1 MNENELT
8 KKRLTELSHRAFE
21 RGYTTF
27 SDFLNLEEISLLKS
41 LHTESEYNLYGG
53 YDNADRCV
61 ASFGECE
68 EYQYPIS
75 CIKIE
80 PANQKFADELSHR
93 DFLGALMNLGINRST
108 LGDIIVTNNTGYL
121 FCLNSIKEYIL
132 QNLDRIKHT
141 TVRCTESVLP
151 AEIAEKKPEP
161 VELTVSSQRVDITVA
176 AVFKLSRNAV
186 TQLVNQE
193 KVFINSKIAYKESLT
208 LKSGDIVSVRGKG
221 KFIFDGE
228 IRQTKKNKSV
238 IGIRLYK

>member
-151 AEIAEKKPEP
+151 AEIAEKKPDP
-161 VELTVSSQRVDITVA
+161 VELTVSSQRVDIIVA
-176 AVFKLSRNAV
+176 AVFKLSRNTV

>member
-21 RGYTTF
+21 RRYTTF

-41 LHTESEYNLYGG
+41 LHTESKYNLYGG

-121 FCLNSIKEYIL
+121 FCLNNIKEYIL

-161 VELTVSSQRVDITVA
+161 IELTVSSQRVDITVA

-228 IRQTKKNKSV
+228 IRHTKKNKSV

>member
-21 RGYTTF
+21 KGYTTF

-161 VELTVSSQRVDITVA
+161 VELTVSSQRVDIIVA
-176 AVFKLSRNAV
+176 AVFKLSHNTV

>member
-21 RGYTTF
+21 KGYTTF

-161 VELTVSSQRVDITVA
+161 VELTVSSQRVDIIVA
-176 AVFKLSRNAV
+176 AVFKLSRNTV

-228 IRQTKKNKSV
+228 IRQTKKNKSI